1 MRMKVA
7 VTAVAAFV
15 SVVVLATPSSAADYF
30 SEAPVTSIAVS
41 ADGKS
46 LSITPA
52 TLRPVVL
59 CPETYSTATECL
71 NASAHVFKL
80 PDAAISTLSIEVGA
94 TLSALVNRQRQDVQL
109 QAGKY
114 LVWVDNSKT
123 RSPQPAE
130 SDFFGP
136 VKVTV
141 GGPAPVATPSPSATP
156 TVIAAPTAVCT
167 GTQVVPFAK
176 TAKGVSAADAKK
188 VASFAAAS
196 CSYVV
201 TGYANAKSAGAT
213 ALSLAR
219 ATAVAATIKKAN
231 PAATVTVKNGGK
243 TTNKSC
249 TKQSNNCAVVARG

>member
-1 MRMKVA
+1 MRVKVA
-7 VTAVAAFV
+7 ATAVAIVISAV
-15 SVVVLATPSSAADYF
+15 GLATPSSAADYH
-30 SEAPVTSIAVS
+30 SDAQVTSVTVS

-59 CPETYSTATECL
+59 CPETYSTATDCL
-71 NASAHVFKL
+71 NASAHLFKL

-94 TLSALVNRQRQDVQL
+94 TLSALVNRQRQDVKL

-114 LVWVDNSKT
+114 LVWIDNSKT
-123 RSPQPAE
+123 SSPQPAE

-141 GGPAPVATPSPSATP
+141 GGPAPVATPSATP
-156 TVIAAPTAVCT
+156 TVIATPAAACT
-167 GTQVVPFAK
+167 GTQVVPFGK

-188 VASFAAAS
+188 VASFSSAN

-219 ATAVAATIKKAN
+219 ANAVAATIKKAN